1 MEFVEESALQRGKLF
16 SDGAQSPNVAH
27 SEKIFGRITGDNPHR
42 LLDFTGEVHSLEG
55 IQFAFLIVV
64 CMDSRE
70 KAEPTRGELVRV
82 CNRAGFSTAA
92 HGSTLPDGTTAMLY
106 DPLRRA

>member
-1 MEFVEESALQRGKLF
+1 MESIEESALQRGSLF
-16 SDGAQSPNVAH
+16 ADGALGPNVVC
-27 SEKIFGRITGDNPHR
+27 SEKIFGRITGDGPER
-42 LLDFTGEVHSLEG
+42 LLEFTGEIHSLEG

-64 CMDSRE
+64 CMDSKQ

-82 CNRAGFSTAA
+82 CNRAGFSRAA
-92 HGSTLPDGTTAMLY
+92 HGSTLPDGTTVMLY